1 MKPLAAVIIDD
12 EPPAR
17 MRVRQLIAGD
27 DEIRVVA
34 EAADGAAA
42 LTAIR
47 HHKPDL
53 VFLDVQMP
61 ELTGVEL
68 LSSLPAGE
76 RPAVIFITAYD
87 EFALKAF
94 ELHAMDY
101 LLKPFTD
108 VRFLAALDRVKAR
121 LRRLDLAAMQ
131 AQLERVL
138 ADLAQARAASS
149 APPAAIAPERAPLG
163 KQDRL
168 TVRVSGEL
176 LFIRFADLRWVEG
189 AGDYL
194 RLHTRSGTPLIRE
207 TFKELL
213 QRLDPA
219 RFVRIH
225 KSAVINSSFVAK
237 IRPAASGDYE
247 VELDDGTT
255 LTVSRVFRQNLGEVH
270 GLAWSRA
277 SG

>member
-1 MKPLAAVIIDD
+1 MKTLTALIVDD

-17 MRVRQLIAGD
+17 MRVRQLLAGD
-27 DEIRVVA
+27 GELRVVG

-47 HHKPDL
+47 RHKPDL

-61 ELTGVEL
+61 ERTGVDL
-68 LSSLPAGE
+68 LGALPAGQ

-87 EFALKAF
+87 EYALKAF

-108 VRFLAALDRVKAR
+108 VRFRAALDRVKDR
-121 LRRLDLAAMQ
+121 LRRLDFAAMQ

-138 ADLAQARAASS
+138 ADLARTRTAEAAPV
-149 APPAAIAPERAPLG
+149 APPDRAPPV

-176 LFIRFADLRWVEG
+176 LFIRFADLRWIEG

-194 RLHTRSGTPLIRE
+194 RLHTRQGTPLIRE

-213 QRLDPA
+213 LRLDPA

-225 KSAVINSSFVAK
+225 KSTVINTAFVAK

-255 LTVSRVFRQNLGEVH
+255 LTVSRLFRQNLGEVH

>member
-1 MKPLAAVIIDD
+1 MKPLTALIIDD

-17 MRVRQLIAGD
+17 MRVRQLLAGD
-27 DEIRVVA
+27 GEVRVIG

-42 LTAIR
+42 LAALR
-47 HHKPDL
+47 QHRPDL
-53 VFLDVQMP
+53 IFLDVQMP
-61 ELTGVEL
+61 EQTGVEL
-68 LSSLPAGE
+68 LGTLPAGE

-87 EFALKAF
+87 EYALKAF

-108 VRFLAALDRVKAR
+108 VRFHTALDRVKDR
-121 LRRLDLAAMQ
+121 FRRLDLAAMQ
-131 AQLERVL
+131 TQLERVL
-138 ADLAQARAASS
+138 ADLAQTRAVPS
-149 APPAAIAPERAPLG
+149 APHSGTGGRGPTAKP
-163 KQDRL
+163 DRL
-168 TVRVSGEL
+168 AVRVSGEL
-176 LFIRFADLRWVEG
+176 HFIRYADLRWVEG

-194 RLHTRSGTPLIRE
+194 RLHTRQGTPLIRE
-207 TFKELL
+207 TFKHML
-213 QRLDPA
+213 QRLDPG
-219 RFVRIH
+219 RFARIH
-225 KSAVINSSFVAK
+225 KSAVINTAFVAK

-255 LTVSRVFRQNLGEVH
+255 LTVSRLFRQNLGEIH